1 MPMNYIDLF
10 AGCGGLSLGLY
21 NAGWHG
27 LFAVEKNDNAFL
39 TLKCNLI
46 DKKSHYSWPAWLKK
60 SSLDIYEVIKN
71 HSEKLKQLGGQVDLV
86 VGGPPCQGFS
96 MAGSRKADDVRN
108 QLFMAYLEFIKL
120 VKPNTLVFENV
131 HGFTVAFPDAE
142 GNKGEAY
149 SKKITD
155 ALKEQGYRA
164 QGKLIDMSEYGV
176 PQRRKRYILVAS
188 KIFDPKL
195 FFEKLEGNKKKFLAS
210 KQLKNHV
217 SVEEA
222 IGDLLMSNG
231 TVECPDFAGFRSGC
245 YGKAKSAYQKYMRIN
260 SFGNI
265 PDSHRFAK
273 HKDTTVEVLK
283 KVMKDSDQIKRYTP
297 KTFEGLKKRS
307 VTALKA
313 DAICPTVTSI
323 PDDLIHYSE
332 PRIPTVRE
340 VARIQSFPDWYEFKG
355 KYTTGGERRKL
366 EVPRYTQV
374 ANAVPPLFAEQVGV
388 VLRELIE
395 NGRDTALQS

>member
-27 LFAVEKNDNAFL
+27 LFAVEKNSDAFL
-39 TLKCNLI
+39 TLKSNLI
-46 DKKSHYSWPAWLKK
+46 EKKAHYSWPEWLKK
-60 SSLDIYEVIKN
+60 SNLDIYEVIN
-71 HSEKLKQLGGQVDLV
+71 EHSEDLKELQGQVELV

-96 MAGSRKADDVRN
+96 MAGSRKANDARN
-108 QLFMAYLEFIKL
+108 QLFMAYLAFIQL

-131 HGFTVAFPDAE
+131 HGFTIAFPDAE
-142 GNKGEAY
+142 GKKGDAY

-155 ALKEQGYRA
+155 ALKEQGYQA
-164 QGKLIDMSEYGV
+164 LGKLVDMSEYGI

-188 KIFDPKL
+188 KVFDPKI
-195 FFEKLEGNKKKFLAS
+195 FFEKLEKSTDTFLTNKKLT
-210 KQLKNHV
+210 NHV
-217 SVEEA
+217 NIEDA

-231 TVECPDFAGFRSGC
+231 TVDCPDFSGFRSGC
-245 YGKAKSAYQKYMRIN
+245 YGEAKSAYQKYMRTDAV
-260 SFGNI
+260 GNV
-265 PDSHRFAK
+265 PNSHRFAK
-273 HKDTTVEVLK
+273 HKEETVEVLK
-283 KVMKDSDQIKRYTP
+283 KIMQDSEQIKRYTP

-313 DAICPTVTSI
+313 SAICPTVTSI
-323 PDDLIHYSE
+323 PDDLIHYKE

-355 KYTTGGERRKL
+355 KYTTGGKRRKQ

>member
-27 LFAVEKNDNAFL
+27 LFAVEKNDDAFL
-39 TLKCNLI
+39 TLKSNLI
-46 DKKSHYSWPAWLKK
+46 EKKAHYAWPKWLEKT
-60 SSLDIYEVIKN
+60 SLDIYEVIKD
-71 HSEKLKQLGGQVDLV
+71 HSEQLKQLRGHVDLV

-96 MAGSRKADDVRN
+96 MAGSRKANDARN
-108 QLFMAYLEFIKL
+108 QLFMAYLEFIQL
-120 VKPNTLVFENV
+120 VKPDTLVFENV
-131 HGFTVAFPDAE
+131 HGFTVAFPDDE
-142 GNKGEAY
+142 GKRGDAY

-155 ALKEQGYRA
+155 ALKEQGYQA
-164 QGKLIDMSEYGV
+164 LGKLIDMSEYGV

-188 KIFDPKL
+188 KVFDPKV
-195 FFEKLEGNKKKFLAS
+195 FFEKLENNRDLFLAS
-210 KQLKNHV
+210 KKLKNQV
-217 SVEEA
+217 NIEEA

-231 TVECPDFAGFRSGC
+231 TVECPDFAGFKSGC
-245 YGKAKSAYQKYMRIN
+245 YGEAKSAYQKYMRTGSSEN
-260 SFGNI
+260 VPN
-265 PDSHRFAK
+265 SHRFAK
-273 HKDTTVEVLK
+273 HKDTTVEVLNK
-283 KVMKDSDQIKRYTP
+283 IMKDSEQIKRYTP

-323 PDDLIHYSE
+323 PDDLIHYKE

-374 ANAVPPLFAEQVGV
+374 ANAVPPLFAEQMGV

-395 NGRDTALQS
+395 NGRDTALQG